1 MKRFQIVFL
10 VGSILILVAASD
22 AASQTTS
29 NTAQQTAWIASVIKD
44 VQKIKVGMTRGDL
57 RKVFGEEGG
66 LSTTGQRTY
75 VYLGC
80 PYIKVDFEFESR
92 GREIK
97 DTKGQYLRPE
107 SDLDVIKKMSKAYL
121 AFSIID

>member
-1 MKRFQIVFL
+1 MKKFRIVSL
-10 VGSILILVAASD
+10 IISILTIGAVSGVSA
-22 AASQTTS
+22 QTRSTS
-29 NTAQQTAWIASVIKD
+29 VKQTEWVASVIKD
-44 VQKIKVGMTRGDL
+44 VQKIKIGMTRGEM

-66 LSTTGQRTY
+66 LSTTSQRTY

-97 DTKGQYLRPE
+97 DQMGQYLRPE
-107 SDLDVIKKMSKAYL
+107 SDLDVIKKISKPYL
-121 AFSIID
+121 EYSIMD